1 MEINGVSSKAYTS
14 ASAAVEEEEELQET
28 QEENATEEAKEYG
41 VATKQKEEKDTAEFS
56 KTDYDESDVEEKA
69 SNFIQNILFVGG
81 LTDEAETALTRYI
94 NTFDAAKFIKSFGP
108 FSSSSEIS
116 AAMYAVTAGMIKYQD
131 EE

>member
-1 MEINGVSSKAYTS
+1 MSKKS
-14 ASAAVEEEEELQET
+14 IKL
-28 QEENATEEAKEYG
+28 
-41 VATKQKEEKDTAEFS
+41 
-56 KTDYDESDVEEKA
+56 
-69 SNFIQNILFVGG
+69 IQNILFVGG
-81 LTDEAETALTRYI
+81 LTDEAETALTRYM